1 MGVRDN
7 IKAFLSETRDAAS
20 ISADI
25 FPRIDL
31 DHVRRK
37 LQPKKHG
44 EEDGESNLPAAD
56 AAVFSAT
63 EIGLKG
69 EFQSYQQDFIERFNQ
84 QQVAYS
90 ERVHA
95 VVQSWDINVIRNEE
109 EEHINKVIAQ
119 STQDA
124 ADLDARKMTMIGR
137 GIELLTFRERNK
149 LMNRLPDIR
158 NVWVSL
164 TLLITF
170 YIAELGFTFFLT
182 REAGDAL
189 SVFLIALVY
198 CSLNCAVPW
207 WAATF
212 CRPIFYGAGGGLKK
226 VGGYLATVGVIFS
239 GLSMNLMMG
248 HYRDVSIEIAR
259 GSLTVDRGDL
269 EASQILAQRALGI
282 GSETIERLTTAPWAF
297 GEPQAI
303 MLAVFGMLCL
313 LISWHDGLVR
323 DDKYPGYGK
332 QFRSYNQAYEEYDEE
347 LSAVTERLIAAQK
360 ANVDHIQ
367 SLKRDLVASVQR
379 VPVIIQS
386 SDGLTFSCRNALATL
401 QTYFQQLVTEYRMA
415 NQSKR
420 SEDRPTYFDSGVDL
434 SPLTINTPVFPDIDD
449 GIKQKLE
456 TALDQFSGE
465 IHSKYAKILAELH
478 DGPSILRQEKGLR
491 AHPLTVEADVG

>member
-7 IKAFLSETRDAAS
+7 IRAFLSETRDPAS

-31 DHVRRK
+31 EHVRK
-37 LQPKKHG
+37 KIQPKKYG
-44 EEDGESNLPAAD
+44 DEDGESNLPASD

-63 EIGLKG
+63 EIGLQG
-69 EFQSYQQDFIERFNQ
+69 EFQSYQQVFIERFNQ
-84 QQVAYS
+84 QQLAYS

-95 VVQSWDINVIRNEE
+95 AVQSWDINVIRNEE

-137 GIELLTFRERNK
+137 GIELLAFRNSNK

-164 TLLITF
+164 TLLSIF
-170 YIAELGFTFFLT
+170 YVAELGVTFFLT

-189 SVFLIALVY
+189 SVLLVAIVY
-198 CSLNCAVPW
+198 CTLNCAIPW

-212 CRPIFYGAGGGLKK
+212 CRPMFFGAKRELEKFL
-226 VGGYLATVGVIFS
+226 GYLTTVVVLFI

-259 GSLTVDRGDL
+259 GSLAVDRGDL
-269 EASQILAQRALGI
+269 EASQVLAQRVLGI

-303 MLAVFGMLCL
+303 LLALFGIVCL
-313 LISWHDGLVR
+313 LVSWHDGLVR
-323 DDKYPGYGK
+323 DDKYPKYGK
-332 QFRSYNQAYEEYDEE
+332 QFRLYSEAYDAYDEE
-347 LSAVTERLIAAQK
+347 LSAVTQRLIEAQK

-379 VPVIIQS
+379 VPLVIQS
-386 SDGLTFSCRNALATL
+386 SRSLTDNCKNALATL
-401 QTYFQQLVTEYRMA
+401 QTQLQQLVTEYRMA

-420 SEDRPTYFDSGVDL
+420 SQDRPAYFDSRVDL
-434 SPLTINTPVFPDIDD
+434 SPLPINSPVFPNIDD
-449 GIKQKLE
+449 GVKQKLE

-478 DGPSILRQEKGLR
+478 DGPSVLRQAEGLR
-491 AHPLTVEADVG
+491 VHPLTVETDDG